1 MSVLR
6 AGEAW
11 LEQRGVDAPRR
22 SLELL
27 LGKVLGL
34 DRLRLYLAHDR
45 PLAPEERTALRALVA
60 RRGRGEPVAYLLG
73 SWSFRGLEL
82 EVSPAVLVPR
92 PETEALV
99 DLALQELPRDA
110 AVVDLGTGSGA
121 LAIAIAAARPD
132 VRVVATDQSRNA
144 LLVAARN
151 VERHGLSARIELLAG
166 DWWAACADAGP
177 FDLLVSN
184 PPYVDPAR
192 TDLLAPDV
200 AQFEPPLALF
210 AGRGDP
216 ASSYRAILAGIATH
230 LRPGARLCCETGVE
244 AAEPA
249 LAMFQAH
256 AQLQDARLLPDLAG
270 QPRYLLATRR

>member
-45 PLAPEERTALRALVA
+45 PLAPAERAALRELVA

-92 PETEALV
+92 PETEMLV
-99 DLALQELPRDA
+99 DLALQDLPRDA

-121 LAIAIAAARPD
+121 IAIAIAAARPD

-151 VERHGLSARIELLAG
+151 VERHGLSARIQLLAG
-166 DWWAACADAGP
+166 DWWEACAGTGP

-192 TDLLAPDV
+192 TDLLAPAV

-210 AGRGDP
+210 TGRGDP
-216 ASSYRAILAGIATH
+216 ASSYRAILAGIAAH

-249 LAMFQAH
+249 LAMLAAH
-256 AQLQDARLLPDLAG
+256 PQLADVRLLPDLAG
-270 QPRYLLATRR
+270 LPRYLSATRR